1 MDQKTKGAWL
11 VFHTGKLQ
19 NITDSR
25 GFEDTYFAGK
35 AGILLSAIAADGEA
49 KLATEHLDALARAS
63 NINTRME
70 LPPILEALEQRGLV
84 DRGQGGIRVLGVTS
98 HATLQHTADIFY
110 ESGPGSAELAA
121 LHLSEVSSARP
132 QHAAAVREELGDL
145 YKLSKTQSAQVV
157 QDSKSIG
164 FVDSQAVDKKTELL
178 FNGNL
183 FKRDSVDKV
192 AAVLDSMS
200 QDEGNRIRQVQE
212 QLTQNACISVEA
224 ASAILGPELWSK
236 VSSIGL
242 FYVSVVSNA
251 SEEVG
256 YVTKPAAFAKFS
268 DAVVDDAFDLAK
280 MFVSSLTYGMT
291 RSHYARGQ
299 IRMIE
304 DLLNALIQG
313 EPVGPVAAIGEDYK
327 ILEMKGVV
335 SVYRGSKS
343 GRHGNM
349 MRLLK
354 REIGILALEVIAS
367 SDASQ
372 HSLSVLPT
380 AAVNRFRGP
389 EQNRER
395 QRKKE
400 VARSPLA
407 TNDILFALRTG
418 GRKR

>member
-1 MDQKTKGAWL
+1 MDQKTKGAWV

-25 GFEDTYFAGK
+25 GFENTHFAGK
-35 AGILLSAIAADGEA
+35 AGILLSAIAADGGA
-49 KLATEHLDALARAS
+49 KLATEHLNALARAS
-63 NINTRME
+63 NINTKME

-84 DRGQGGIRVLGVTS
+84 DRGKSGIQVLGVTS
-98 HATLQHTADIFY
+98 HATLQHTADIFD
-110 ESGPGSAELAA
+110 ESGPGSPELAA

-132 QHAAAVREELGDL
+132 QHTAAVREELGDL
-145 YKLSKTQSAQVV
+145 YKLSRTQSAQVI

-164 FVDSQAVDKKTELL
+164 FVDSQAVDKRTELL

-192 AAVLDSMS
+192 AAVLDSLS
-200 QDEGNRIRQVQE
+200 QDEGSRIRQVQE
-212 QLTQNACISVEA
+212 QLTQNACISVED
-224 ASAILGPELWSK
+224 ASAILGPKLWSK
-236 VSSIGL
+236 ISSIGL
-242 FYVSVVSNA
+242 FDVSVVSNA

-256 YVTKPAAFAKFS
+256 YVTKPEAFAKFS
-268 DAVVDDAFDLAK
+268 DAIVDDAFDLAK

-291 RSHYARGQ
+291 RSDYARGQ

-304 DLLNALIQG
+304 ALLKALIRG

-335 SVYRGSKS
+335 NVYRGIRS
-343 GRHGNM
+343 GRHGNI

-354 REIGILALEVIAS
+354 QEVGILALEVITS

-380 AAVNRFRGP
+380 AAVNHFRGP

-407 TNDILFALRTG
+407 TNDIIFALRTRG
-418 GRKR
+418 QKR